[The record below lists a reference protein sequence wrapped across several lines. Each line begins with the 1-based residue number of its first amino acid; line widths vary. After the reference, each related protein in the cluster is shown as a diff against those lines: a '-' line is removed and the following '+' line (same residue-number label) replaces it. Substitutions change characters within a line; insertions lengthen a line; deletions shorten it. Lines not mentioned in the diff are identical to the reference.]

1 MFDPILYIS
10 RLSGA
15 TKVYDID
22 NQSCSEDMQSPR
34 GPRVLPFFVKE
45 TKIIKPVSMY
55 FCCVEP
61 CSTKT

>member
-22 NQSCSEDMQSPR
+22 NQSCFEDMQSPR
-34 GPRVLPFFVKE
+34 GPRVLPFFCQGNKNYQTCFYVFLLCR
-45 TKIIKPVSMY
+45 TLLY
-55 FCCVEP
+55 
-61 CSTKT
+61 